1 MLLSFD
7 LGTGGAKICIFTD
20 MGELKFKV
28 FMPYETT
35 YPANRFHVQNPKDWW
50 TAIVEGTR
58 LLLNDHP
65 EYEKKIKAI
74 ALSGQSLAV
83 LPLDSRG
90 EILFNDIPIWSDTRP
105 IEQTKKFFQ
114 DVDAEQWY
122 LETGNG
128 FAPECYS
135 LFKLMW
141 YKDNY
146 PERFATVSKV
156 LGSKDYINFLLT
168 GAYATDYSYA
178 SGLGAYSLAKRTY
191 IDSYLDVAGVSKSL
205 LPEPMASTQ
214 KVGNLSH
221 SAAAT
226 LGLPQSVEVYCGGVD
241 NSCMALGSR
250 NLGEGRQYLSLG
262 SSAWIAV
269 SSQKPLIDSRVKP
282 FVFDHVVP
290 DSYTSATSIFSAGN
304 SLRWFRDTMAGGL
317 VNEARK
323 RNLDPY
329 ILIDEAAS
337 ASPIGSNGVICN
349 PTLAGAPASSDY
361 PGVKG
366 AFLNMTL
373 GTTLNDL
380 ARSVLEGVAFEL
392 CDVYRKL
399 QELTSLH
406 GNLVIVGGGSRS
418 PLWLHMFSDIFGVAV
433 SRLNTDQ
440 DAAAL
445 GAAATAAVGSGLWND
460 FDYIDT
466 IVREIEVVSP
476 NQSKHDRYQKAFDA
490 YKESRKSLSQIR
502 S

>member
-20 MGELKFKV
+20 EGELESKV

-35 YPANRFHVQNPKDWW
+35 YPSDRFHVQNPRDWW
-50 TAIVEGTR
+50 SAIVEGTR
-58 LLLNDHP
+58 LLLGKHP
-65 EYEKKIKAI
+65 GYAKRIKAI

-83 LPLDSRG
+83 IPLDRDG
-90 EILFNDIPIWSDTRP
+90 NILFDDIPIWSDTRP
-105 IEQTKKFFQ
+105 IEQTERFFNEI
-114 DVDAEQWY
+114 DVEKWY
-122 LETGNG
+122 IETGNG

-146 PERFATVSKV
+146 PERFATISHV
-156 LGSKDYINFLLT
+156 LGSKDYINYLLT
-168 GAYATDYSYA
+168 GVYATDYSYA
-178 SGLGAYSLAKRTY
+178 SGLGAYSLEKRTY
-191 IDSYLDVAGVSKSL
+191 IDTYLDVAGVSKSL
-205 LPEPMASTQ
+205 LPEPIPSTQ
-214 KVGNLSH
+214 KVGNLS
-221 SAAAT
+221 SEAAAI
-226 LGLPQSVEVYCGGVD
+226 LGLSKSVEVYCGGVD

-269 SSQKPLIDSRVKP
+269 SSHKPLIDSRIKP

-317 VNEARK
+317 VVEAQR

-329 ILIDEAAS
+329 TLIDEAAK
-337 ASPIGSNGVICN
+337 ASPIGSNGVMFN

-361 PGVKG
+361 PNIKG
-366 AFLNMTL
+366 AFLNITL
-373 GTTLNDL
+373 GTTFNDL

-399 QELTSLH
+399 LELTSLN

-418 PLWLHMFSDIFGVAV
+418 PLWLRMFSDILGVNV
-433 SRLNTDQ
+433 SRLNTEQ

-445 GAAATAAVGSGLWND
+445 GAAATAAVGSGLWD
-460 FDYIDT
+460 GFDYIDT
-466 IVREIEVVSP
+466 IVKEIEIVTP
-476 NQSKHDRYQKAFDA
+476 DQSKHEKYQAFFES
-490 YKESRKSLSQIR
+490 YRESRKSLSHI
-502 S
+502 